1 MSVSIILQAILVKSC
16 EGNMKRMCREDE
28 CIIQRMS
35 VIDEIKARLDIV
47 DLISESVSLRRSGKN
62 YIGFCPFHS
71 NTRTPAFVV
80 FPESGTWRCFGQC
93 NEGGDLF
100 AFVMKKEGVDF
111 SQALQIL
118 AQKAGVTLKPPTPQ
132 EAVEQEEHAR
142 YRFLLEDAVT
152 FYRHQLLNTEA
163 GKQALEYLRGRGLR
177 DDTLEAFG
185 IGYAPNRW
193 DALLQHFAAK
203 GVEMQDLLQVGLLS
217 EGQEG
222 RLHDRFRHRIM
233 IPIRDERGGLAGFG
247 ARILDPNDVPKFL
260 NSPQT
265 PLFDKGRLLY
275 GLDRARR
282 AIREA
287 DQVVLVEG
295 YLDVIALHQA
305 GFCNVVSPM
314 GTALTE
320 QQLFLLK
327 RFTKRLVLALDADA
341 AGEQATLRGL
351 EVARQAMDHS
361 QELFFDSHG
370 LLRFEARLQADIR
383 VATLPPGLDPDEVV
397 QKDPQ
402 QWQQLIATAQPIV
415 VHVMETLAAQR
426 DVNDPKQ
433 KSEIA
438 SHVLPLIREVS
449 NPLERDTYLQRLAR
463 LLRVDE
469 RSLMSSLAATRKV
482 AQQPKKKKETTASS
496 PTAPAMPLLAQ
507 SLLSLEQHILGLLLR
522 FPDLLYRL
530 DRALQEEGLER
541 LSPNDFSSAEHQTL
555 LRLLQESLE
564 QDLLEP
570 LQYVLQHLSLPLLEI
585 ADTILEKTE
594 GLQSNP
600 QRLLDDLLRAVLQR
614 RQRNLNQ
621 QIDYLRFALQET
633 PQNDPSASQSYQ
645 QKMLLLAQTRFKLDK
660 ALKKVTSH

>member
-1 MSVSIILQAILVKSC
+1 
-16 EGNMKRMCREDE
+16 
-28 CIIQRMS
+28 MS
-35 VIDEIKARLDIV
+35 VIEEIKSRLDIV
-47 DLISESVSLRRSGKN
+47 DLISESVSLRRTGKN

-93 NEGGDLF
+93 NEGGDIF

-111 SQALQIL
+111 SQALQML
-118 AQKAGVTLKPPTPQ
+118 AQKAGVTLKPLTPQ
-132 EAVEQEEHAR
+132 EAAVREEHESLRAI
-142 YRFLLEDAVT
+142 LEDAVT
-152 FYRHQLLNTEA
+152 FYRHQLLNTAA
-163 GKQALEYLRGRGLR
+163 GKQALTYLHGRGLN

-193 DALLQHFAAK
+193 DALLQHFTAK
-203 GVEMQDLLQVGLLS
+203 GVDQQDLLQVGLLS
-217 EGQEG
+217 KGSEG
-222 RLHDRFRHRIM
+222 RLYDRFRHRLM
-233 IPIRDERGGLAGFG
+233 IPIRDEQGRMAGFG
-247 ARILDPNDVPKFL
+247 ARILNPNDVPKFL

-287 DQVVLVEG
+287 DQAVLVEG
-295 YLDVIALHQA
+295 YLDVLALHQA
-305 GFCNVVSPM
+305 GFSNVISPM

-327 RFTKRLVLALDADA
+327 RYTKRLVLALDADA
-341 AGEQATLRGL
+341 AGEKATLRGL
-351 EVARQAMDHS
+351 EIARQAMDHS

-397 QKDPQ
+397 QKEPQ
-402 QWQQLIATAQPIV
+402 QWQQLIAAAQPIV
-415 VHVMETLAAQR
+415 IHVMETLAAQR
-426 DVNDPKQ
+426 DLNDPKQ

-438 SHVLPLIREVS
+438 SRVLPLIREIP
-449 NPLERDTYLQRLAR
+449 NPLERDTYLQRLAH

-469 RSLMSSLAATRKV
+469 RALMSSLAATQKKTRR
-482 AQQPKKKKETTASS
+482 PKKSETAAIQAASAVAT
-496 PTAPAMPLLAQ
+496 PAQ
-507 SLLSLEQHILGLLLR
+507 SLLSLEQHILSLLLR

-541 LSPNDFSSAEHQTL
+541 LSSDDFSSIEQQTL

-570 LQYVLQHLSLPLLEI
+570 LQYVLQQLTLPLLEI
-585 ADTILEKTE
+585 ADTMLEKTK
-594 GLQSNP
+594 GLESNRS
-600 QRLLDDLLRAVLQR
+600 RLSDDLLRAVLQR
-614 RQRNLNQ
+614 RQRSLNQ
-621 QIDYLRFALQET
+621 QIEYLRFALQEASES
-633 PQNDPSASQSYQ
+633 DPAENPSFQ
-645 QKMLLLAQTRFKLDK
+645 QKMLHLTQRRFKLDK

>member
-1 MSVSIILQAILVKSC
+1 
-16 EGNMKRMCREDE
+16 
-28 CIIQRMS
+28 MS
-35 VIDEIKARLDIV
+35 VIEEIKSRLDV
-47 DLISESVSLRRSGKN
+47 VELISESVSLRRTGKN

-71 NTRTPAFVV
+71 NTRTPSFVV

-93 NEGGDLF
+93 NEGGDIF
-100 AFVMKKEGVDF
+100 AFIMKKEGVDF

-118 AQKAGVTLKPPTPQ
+118 AQKAGVTLKPLTPQ
-132 EAVEQEEHAR
+132 EAAAREEHESLRAI
-142 YRFLLEDAVT
+142 LEDAVT
-152 FYRHQLLNTEA
+152 FYRHQLLNTAA
-163 GKQALEYLRGRGLR
+163 GRQALTYLRGRGLN

-193 DALLQHFAAK
+193 DALLQHFTAK
-203 GVEMQDLLQVGLLS
+203 RVDPQDLFQVGLLG
-217 EGQEG
+217 EGPEG
-222 RLHDRFRHRIM
+222 RLYDRFRHRLM
-233 IPIRDERGGLAGFG
+233 IPIRDEQGRMAGFG

-287 DQVVLVEG
+287 DQAVLVEG
-295 YLDVIALHQA
+295 YLDVLALHQA
-305 GFCNVVSPM
+305 GFYNVISPM

-327 RFTKRLVLALDADA
+327 RYTKRLVLALDADA
-341 AGEQATLRGL
+341 AGEKATLRGL
-351 EVARQAMDHS
+351 EVARQAMDHN

-426 DVNDPKQ
+426 DLNDPKQ
-433 KSEIA
+433 KNEIA
-438 SHVLPLIREVS
+438 SRVLPLIREIP
-449 NPLERDTYLQRLAR
+449 NPLERDTYLQHLAR

-469 RSLMSSLAATRKV
+469 RALMSSLAATRKTTRR
-482 AQQPKKKKETTASS
+482 PKKSEPAATQA
-496 PTAPAMPLLAQ
+496 APSLATHAQ

-541 LSPNDFSSAEHQTL
+541 LSPADFSSAEHQTL

-570 LQYVLQHLSLPLLEI
+570 LQYVLQQLSLPLLEI
-585 ADTILEKTE
+585 TDTILEKTK
-594 GLQSNP
+594 GLESNLS
-600 QRLLDDLLRAVLQR
+600 RLSDDLLRAVLQR
-614 RQRNLNQ
+614 RQRSLNQ
-621 QIDYLRFALQET
+621 QIDYLRFALQEA
-633 PQNDPSASQSYQ
+633 PENDPAASPSFQ
-645 QKMLLLAQTRFKLDK
+645 QKMLLLTQTRFKLDR

>member
-1 MSVSIILQAILVKSC
+1 
-16 EGNMKRMCREDE
+16 
-28 CIIQRMS
+28 MS
-35 VIDEIKARLDIV
+35 VIEEIKSRLDIV
-47 DLISESVSLRRSGKN
+47 DLVSESVSLRRTGKN

-93 NEGGDLF
+93 NEGGDIF
-100 AFVMKKEGVDF
+100 SFVMKKEGIDF
-111 SQALQIL
+111 SQALQFL
-118 AQKAGVTLKPPTPQ
+118 AQKAGVTLKPLTPQ
-132 EAVEQEEHAR
+132 DSAEREEHEHLRA
-142 YRFLLEDAVT
+142 LLEDAVT
-152 FYRHQLLNTEA
+152 FYRHQLLNTQAGQEA
-163 GKQALEYLRGRGLR
+163 RQYLHRRGLH
-177 DDTLEAFG
+177 DETLEAFG

-203 GVEMQDLLQVGLLS
+203 EAATQALLEVGLVS
-217 EGQEG
+217 QSDDG
-222 RLHDRFRHRIM
+222 RVYDRFRHRIM
-233 IPIRDERGGLAGFG
+233 IPIRDEQGRMSGFG

-282 AIREA
+282 EIRA
-287 DQVVLVEG
+287 KDQAVLVEG

-305 GFCNVVSPM
+305 GFTNAVSPM

-341 AGEQATLRGL
+341 AGEKATLRGL

-361 QELFFDSHG
+361 QEIVFDSRG

-397 QKDPQ
+397 QKDPR
-402 QWQQLIATAQPIV
+402 QWEQLIAAARPIV

-426 DVNDPKQ
+426 DLNDPKQ
-433 KSEIA
+433 KNEIA
-438 SHVLPLIREVS
+438 SHVLPLIKEIP

-469 RSLMSSLAATRKV
+469 RALLSSLSATRKSAPRKRKSESPPTPASPPVVPV
-482 AQQPKKKKETTASS
+482 AQN
-496 PTAPAMPLLAQ
+496 
-507 SLLSLEQHILGLLLR
+507 LLSLEQHILGVLLR
-522 FPDLLYRL
+522 NPDLIFRL
-530 DRALQEEGLER
+530 DRSLQEEKLDR
-541 LSPNDFSSAEHQTL
+541 LSPSDFSSAEHQTL
-555 LRLLQESLE
+555 LRLLREALE

-570 LQYVLQHLSLPLLEI
+570 LQYVLQHLSLEMLDASEV
-585 ADTILEKTE
+585 ILEKTA
-594 GLQSNP
+594 GLESDS
-600 QRLLDDLLRAVLQR
+600 QRLLEDLLRAVLQR
-614 RQRNLNQ
+614 RLRNLNQ
-621 QIDYLRFALQET
+621 QVDYLRFALQDA
-633 PQNDPSASQSYQ
+633 QGNDPAAVQSLR
-645 QKMLLLAQTRFKLDK
+645 QKMLLLTQTRLKLDK

>member
-1 MSVSIILQAILVKSC
+1 MYNRV
-16 EGNMKRMCREDE
+16 
-28 CIIQRMS
+28 RMS
-35 VIDEIKARLDIV
+35 AIEEIKSRLDIV
-47 DLISESVSLRRSGKN
+47 DLVSESVSLRRTGKN

-93 NEGGDLF
+93 NEGGDIF

-118 AQKAGVTLKPPTPQ
+118 AQKAGVTLKPLTPQ
-132 EAVEQEEHAR
+132 EVAEREEHESLRA
-142 YRFLLEDAVT
+142 LLEDAVT

-163 GKQALEYLRGRGLR
+163 GHQALAYLRQRGLR
-177 DDTLEAFG
+177 DETLEAFG

-193 DALLQHFAAK
+193 DALLNHFTAK
-203 GVEMQDLLQVGLLS
+203 GVGTAELLQVGLIGES
-217 EGQEG
+217 QEG
-222 RLHDRFRHRIM
+222 RLRDRFRHRVM
-233 IPIRDERGGLAGFG
+233 IPIRDEQGRMAGFG

-282 AIREA
+282 SIREK
-287 DQVVLVEG
+287 DQAVLVEG

-305 GFCNVVSPM
+305 GFTNVVSPM
-314 GTALTE
+314 GTALSE

-341 AGEQATLRGL
+341 AGEKATLRGL
-351 EVARQAMDHS
+351 EIARQAMDRD
-361 QELFFDSHG
+361 QELVFDSRG

-383 VATLPPGLDPDEVV
+383 VATLPAGLDPDEVV
-397 QKDPQ
+397 QTDPQ
-402 QWQQLIATAQPIV
+402 QWEQLIANAQPIV

-433 KSEIA
+433 KNEIA
-438 SHVLPLIREVS
+438 SHVLPLIKELP
-449 NPLERDTYLQRLAR
+449 NPVERDAYLQRLAR

-469 RSLMSSLAATRKV
+469 RALLSSLSATRKP
-482 AQQPKKKKETTASS
+482 ARQPTKRQVS
-496 PTAPAMPLLAQ
+496 PQPAPAAVAPPVQ
-507 SLLSLEQHILGLLLR
+507 SSLSLEQHILSLLLR
-522 FPDLLYRL
+522 FPDLLYRVN
-530 DRALQEEGLER
+530 RALQEEGLER
-541 LSPNDFSSAEHQTL
+541 LSPSDFSSAEYQTL
-555 LRLLQESLE
+555 LRLLQEALE
-564 QDLLEP
+564 QDLLPP
-570 LQYVLQHLSLPLLEI
+570 LQYVLQHLSLPLLEVSE
-585 ADTILEKTE
+585 AVLEKTA
-594 GLQSNP
+594 GLEANP
-600 QRLLDDLLRAVLQR
+600 QRLLEDVLRAVLQR

-621 QIDYLRFALQET
+621 QIDYLRFALQEV
-633 PQNDPSASQSYQ
+633 PENDLPAAQSFQ
-645 QKMLLLAQTRFKLDK
+645 QRVLSLSQTRFKIDK

>member
-1 MSVSIILQAILVKSC
+1 
-16 EGNMKRMCREDE
+16 
-28 CIIQRMS
+28 MS
-35 VIDEIKARLDIV
+35 VIEEIKSRLDIV
-47 DLISESVSLRRSGKN
+47 DLISESVSLRRTGKN

-93 NEGGDLF
+93 NEGGDIF
-100 AFVMKKEGVDF
+100 TFVMKKEGVDF

-118 AQKAGVTLKPPTPQ
+118 AQKAGVTLKPLAPQ
-132 EAVEQEEHAR
+132 EAAAREEYENLRAI
-142 YRFLLEDAVT
+142 LEDAVT
-152 FYRHQLLNTEA
+152 FYRHQLLNTEP
-163 GKQALEYLRGRGLR
+163 GKQALAYLRGRGLN
-177 DDTLEAFG
+177 DNTLEAFG

-193 DALLQHFAAK
+193 DAILQHFTAK
-203 GVEMQDLLQVGLLS
+203 GVDPQDLLQVGLLS

-222 RLHDRFRHRIM
+222 RVHDRFRHRLM
-233 IPIRDERGGLAGFG
+233 IPIRDEQGRMAGFG

-287 DQVVLVEG
+287 DQAVLVEG
-295 YLDVIALHQA
+295 YLDVLALHQA
-305 GFCNVVSPM
+305 GFSNVISPM

-320 QQLFLLK
+320 QQLYLLK

-341 AGEQATLRGL
+341 AGEKATLRGL

-402 QWQQLIATAQPIV
+402 QWQQLIAAAQPIV

-426 DVNDPKQ
+426 DLNDPKQ
-433 KSEIA
+433 KNEIA
-438 SHVLPLIREVS
+438 SRVLPLIREIP

-469 RSLMSSLAATRKV
+469 RALMSSLAATQKTTRR
-482 AQQPKKKKETTASS
+482 PKKSETATPQA
-496 PTAPAMPLLAQ
+496 APAVATPAQ

-541 LSPNDFSSAEHQTL
+541 LSSGDFSSAEHQTL

-570 LQYVLQHLSLPLLEI
+570 LQYVLQQLSLPLLEI
-585 ADTILEKTE
+585 TDTILEKTK
-594 GLQSNP
+594 GLESNLS
-600 QRLLDDLLRAVLQR
+600 RLSDDLLRAVLQR
-614 RQRNLNQ
+614 RQRSLNQ
-621 QIDYLRFALQET
+621 QIDYLRFALQEVSE
-633 PQNDPSASQSYQ
+633 NDPAANPSFQ
-645 QKMLLLAQTRFKLDK
+645 QKMLLLTQTRFKLDK